1 MPRLAL
7 VALTVTLLNAALT
20 AQVKSENSNSPLR
33 VYGRLIG
40 PAGVM
45 QDEPVTLM
53 PRGHDQPLVVRTSQ
67 DGEFSFTV
75 VGHQEYEL
83 AVPLPGF
90 TGWSTSIR
98 VQERDVNLGD
108 ITVPL
113 LRPIQI
119 SGQLIDFA
127 SHPISHQLITLVSSG
142 RSRTYTAQTDSNG
155 AFRFSGLRPAL
166 PYLLQVAAL
175 GLTSTQMEVAP
186 REINI
191 DVGSIILQPVRS
203 SAASVVAP
211 QDTQLR
217 RTARVTGRLVDAN
230 GAPVIGV
237 LYFYE
242 VNRPAL
248 SGGWVTSSLQTDQSG
263 AFAFPA
269 EGRTEYY
276 VCVRQP
282 NISSALTDIGKLEVA
297 DGQHIT
303 LGDIAVRF
311 APKDKSVSAL
321 LGPVHAEKIVVN
333 AAPMTTSEKRDTVPV
348 LAAVFMGH
356 PGCAYVIQSTGAV
369 VKLPEEGGQVG
380 YSSIQM
386 TKASDAVGWLVDS
399 DFCCTSYPI
408 SKHLVVYTST
418 KQLRTFEGDGRAIFK
433 WKFASK
439 GKQVAFYQDFLHGT
453 SAQHYELRDVLTG
466 HLIDKWDGEL
476 TGKVPSWTKGF

>member
-1 MPRLAL
+1 MSRLAL
-7 VALTVTLLNAALT
+7 VALTITLLNAALT

-45 QDEPVTLM
+45 QDEPVTLI

-75 VGHQEYEL
+75 LGHQEYEL

-90 TGWSTSIR
+90 TGWSTSIG

-127 SHPISHQLITLVSSG
+127 GHAISHQLIKLVSSG
-142 RSRTYTAQTDSNG
+142 KGRTYTAQTDSNG

-166 PYLLQVAAL
+166 PYILQVVAA
-175 GLTSTQMEVAP
+175 GLASTQMEVAP

-203 SAASVVAP
+203 SAANVAP
-211 QDTQLR
+211 QDPQLG

-242 VNRPAL
+242 VNRAAV
-248 SGGWVTSSLQTDQSG
+248 SGGWVTSSLQPDQSG
-263 AFAFPA
+263 AFVFPA

-297 DGQHIT
+297 DGQQIT
-303 LGDIAVRF
+303 LGDIVVRF
-311 APKDKSVSAL
+311 APEDKSVSAL
-321 LGPVHAEKIVVN
+321 LGPVHADKIVAN
-333 AAPMTTSEKRDTVPV
+333 AAPVTTSEKRDAVPV
-348 LAAVFMGH
+348 LAAVFIGH
-356 PGCAYVIQSTGAV
+356 RGWAYVIQSTGAV
-369 VKLPEEGGQVG
+369 VKLPEEHGQVG
-380 YSSIQM
+380 YRSIQM

-433 WKFASK
+433 WKFVSK